1 MRIRYI
7 TFLIFMIPAI
17 LTISVILAYI
27 IVMSAVSR
35 ETCEKN
41 LRGLWYLTSIGS
53 RCVLATECFY
63 RGNCLPS
70 YDAVTNCERL
80 LIGEERKYVYLQLG
94 MPVRSG
100 SGHEYFDGGAMN
112 RSELSV
118 EFNHNRLVKK
128 NCRFE

>member
-1 MRIRYI
+1 
-7 TFLIFMIPAI
+7 MISAI

-27 IVMSAVSR
+27 IVMRAVSR

-94 MPVRSG
+94 MPIRSG
-100 SGHEYFDGGAMN
+100 SGRTEYFDGGAMN

>member
-1 MRIRYI
+1 
-7 TFLIFMIPAI
+7 MIPAI

-27 IVMSAVSR
+27 IVMRTVSR

-100 SGHEYFDGGAMN
+100 SDQLEYFDGGAMN

-128 NCRFE
+128 DCRFE